1 MWPACTWEKLGA
13 FSIKAHPPKIT
24 RHRRNPIRNW
34 LETVGGARRGK
45 CSKRNT
51 GSHFFRVNEAESPRC
66 RRGREERPRPFCVA
80 NSSVRGSPASLRG
93 RNPRHRRL
101 VGEAYGPVAILC
113 AAASRGRIAA
123 RASRAVARRFGSF
136 TSISRC
142 PGCGRFTPNSG
153 HDAAVPQTTRR
164 ARSRLGV
171 LARSRYDLMAP
182 ACRAVP

>member
-1 MWPACTWEKLGA
+1 MEKLGA

-80 NSSVRGSPASLRG
+80 TLCPRIAGVATWTQSPTSPIGRRSSRASCYPLRGGKPWQDSGSSEPSGSPPLRVNLRHG
-93 RNPRHRRL
+93 RPAEPMSGRHADSGPKLAEPVRL
-101 VGEAYGPVAILC
+101 RSADFVEKPLALTRC
-113 AAASRGRIAA
+113 A
-123 RASRAVARRFGSF
+123 
-136 TSISRC
+136 
-142 PGCGRFTPNSG
+142 
-153 HDAAVPQTTRR
+153 
-164 ARSRLGV
+164 
-171 LARSRYDLMAP
+171 
-182 ACRAVP
+182 